1 MMTTDRII
9 LAAGGTGGH
18 IIPALTVSA
27 GLKNNGFDCKFL
39 SDKRGLKLINHISPE
54 QKVCYIFAS
63 SPNSGNIIQRIVAI
77 FKLCFGI
84 IQSMLHII
92 WFRPFCVVGFGG
104 YPSAPPLIAANI
116 FGVPSLLHE
125 QNARVG
131 RANLFL
137 AKGVS
142 KMLLSWENSRP
153 IPSNIPILL
162 TGFPIRQ
169 IFFELPDYQSKTEFT
184 EKSPCHILIIGGSQ
198 GAKVFSDLVP
208 LAMSALPEKI
218 RKSVV
223 ITQQVR
229 KEQLSDLK
237 KTYTK
242 MSIRHFC
249 TSFFSEIPKEMAKA
263 DIIISRAGAGS
274 VAEIAASGRAAI
286 LIPFPE
292 SLDDHQVYNA
302 RCITNEKAAILLM
315 QKEVEDDPT
324 ILTKNLLS
332 LIKKPH
338 KCQKMANKVRRLAHR
353 KALNNIITSIKS
365 YENLKNGGVK

>member
-1 MMTTDRII
+1 M
-9 LAAGGTGGH
+9 
-18 IIPALTVSA
+18 
-27 GLKNNGFDCKFL
+27 
-39 SDKRGLKLINHISPE
+39 
-54 QKVCYIFAS
+54 
-63 SPNSGNIIQRIVAI
+63 
-77 FKLCFGI
+77 
-84 IQSMLHII
+84 
-92 WFRPFCVVGFGG
+92 
-104 YPSAPPLIAANI
+104 
-116 FGVPSLLHE
+116 
-125 QNARVG
+125 
-131 RANLFL
+131 
-137 AKGVS
+137 
-142 KMLLSWENSRP
+142 
-153 IPSNIPILL
+153 L
-162 TGFPIRQ
+162 TGLPIRK
-169 IFFELPDYQSKTEFT
+169 IFFELPDYQSKIEFS

-249 TSFFSEIPKEMAKA
+249 ASFFSEIPKEMAKA

-302 RCITNEKAAILLM
+302 RSITNEKAAILLM
-315 QKEVEDDPT
+315 QKEIEDDPT
-324 ILTKNLLS
+324 ILAKNLLS
-332 LIKKPH
+332 LIEKPQ

-353 KALNNIITSIKS
+353 KALNNIIASIKS
-365 YENLKNGGVK
+365 YQNLKNGGVK